1 VNAARVA
8 YPLLGTLG
16 VRRTMQGPH
25 EAELVR
31 RRQIQAVATTFLR
44 RRPLIVGPAAL
55 LMLVLL
61 AAAGVPRTQLVAL
74 AAVKA
79 SLVGFFA
86 WEAWHYRR
94 RAIGYGAFFASLA
107 LTIAGLT
114 VACALSGGI
123 RSPIVPLLLA
133 PSTLGLAAFGV
144 RWPGRA
150 LLALLV
156 SAGIVLLAL
165 PPSTTFAP
173 PPASVAPI
181 ASAGIVLVTTLLF
194 TAGIVGLVQA
204 YERTGFA
211 LGEMRAEAAAE
222 AEARS
227 RELGTLGARLAHE
240 LRNPLAALKGL
251 LQLEARHADSERAQ
265 RRFAVME
272 SEMARL
278 EAILAEYLDFTRA
291 PSEPQPRPCSA
302 RALVREVLAVLEG
315 RAHAAGVGL
324 AEDGDELTLAVDGRL
339 VKQALFNL
347 LANGLDATPAGGQVQ
362 ARVRRTTEGAV
373 IEIADTGRGM
383 DAQAL
388 GRVGTPFFSTR
399 PAGTGLGVV
408 IARRVARQHGGDLR
422 FASQPGAGT
431 TATLVLPIQTQEP
444 A

>member
-1 VNAARVA
+1 
-8 YPLLGTLG
+8 
-16 VRRTMQGPH
+16 MQGPR

-31 RRQIQAVATTFLR
+31 RRQIEAVATTFLR
-44 RRPLIVGPAAL
+44 RRPLIVAPAAL

-74 AAVKA
+74 AAVQT

-86 WEAWHYRR
+86 WEAWRYRH
-94 RAIGYGAFFASLA
+94 RAIGYAGFFTSLA

-114 VACALSGGI
+114 TACALSGGI
-123 RSPIVPLLLA
+123 RSPLVPLLLA
-133 PSTLGLAAFGV
+133 PSTLGLAAFGA
-144 RWPGRA
+144 RWPGRV

-156 SAGIVLLAL
+156 VAGIVLVAL
-165 PPSTTFAP
+165 PPSTTFPP
-173 PPASVAPI
+173 PPASVAGV
-181 ASAGIVLVTTLLF
+181 ATAGIVLVTTLLF
-194 TAGIVGLVQA
+194 AAGIVGLVEA

-251 LQLEARHADSERAQ
+251 LQLEARHAEGERAQ

-272 SEMARL
+272 TETARL
-278 EAILAEYLDFTRA
+278 EAILAEYLDFTCA
-291 PSEPQPRPCSA
+291 PSEPQPQPCRA

-315 RAHAAGVGL
+315 RAQAAGVELG
-324 AEDGDELTLAVDGRL
+324 EEGDEVMLAVDGRL

-347 LANGLDATPAGGQVQ
+347 LANGLDATPAGGRVQ
-362 ARVRRTTEGAV
+362 ARVRRTAEGAA

-383 DAQAL
+383 DEQAL

-431 TATLVLPIQTQEP
+431 TATLVLPVHTQEL